1 MYYYALILDINSYL
15 MISNI
20 KFIFPLIRLVETNLV
35 WPIKIYMLFGGVGGL
50 NPKLACI
57 LYRALL
63 QCTTYCHSD
72 FQVKLEKHSMAMIE
86 F

>member
-50 NPKLACI
+50 NPKPHM
-57 LYRALL
+57 YSL
-63 QCTTYCHSD
+63 QSFTPVHDVLS
-72 FQVKLEKHSMAMIE
+72 
-86 F
+86 